1 MTGAVPLGATLLCSE
16 QAAVTAAVTAAGVGA
31 KVESRYKDGRWCA
44 PRRRPAQQ
52 PSLCQGACVVGTFF
66 SRACARAL
74 AAASYRYAA
83 TIVELPSRGWLRIRE
98 DLAAKIRKQTPRA
111 HRATHAYEAGL
122 GPGIGARGRAWSLF
136 TAESGRSDRVVG

>member
-44 PRRRPAQQ
+44 SRRRPAQQ
-52 PSLCQGACVVGTFF
+52 PSPCQGACVVGTFF
-66 SRACARAL
+66 SRACARDL
-74 AAASYRYAA
+74 AAALYRYAA

-98 DLAAKIRKQTPRA
+98 DLAAKLRKKQKEVHVPSYPRV
-111 HRATHAYEAGL
+111 RSWP
-122 GPGIGARGRAWSLF
+122 GPRGWGPRQSMEPLYSR
-136 TAESGRSDRVVG
+136 ER